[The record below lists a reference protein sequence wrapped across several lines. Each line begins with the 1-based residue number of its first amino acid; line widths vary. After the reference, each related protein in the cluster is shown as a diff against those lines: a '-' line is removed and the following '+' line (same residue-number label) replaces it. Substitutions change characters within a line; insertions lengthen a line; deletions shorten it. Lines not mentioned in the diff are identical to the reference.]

1 MWYTANNKA
10 MSPDRASKSEMA
22 RRSGNEGTNNMLA
35 TKSLR
40 TKQSTC
46 QGMRS
51 RCFKMT
57 VWLYGFIR
65 IYALEF
71 RVSLC
76 ECFMEPAPVK
86 REELIGF
93 VGGSAWGSRG
103 WGLTLFIFGGVG
115 GKQWI

>member
-1 MWYTANNKA
+1 MVHCEQKKT
-10 MSPDRASKSEMA
+10 MSPDRASKSEMG

-76 ECFMEPAPVK
+76 EGFMEPAPVK
-86 REELIGF
+86 RKEFIGF
-93 VGGSAWGSRG
+93 VGGSAWGSG
-103 WGLTLFIFGGVG
+103 DGE
-115 GKQWI
+115 